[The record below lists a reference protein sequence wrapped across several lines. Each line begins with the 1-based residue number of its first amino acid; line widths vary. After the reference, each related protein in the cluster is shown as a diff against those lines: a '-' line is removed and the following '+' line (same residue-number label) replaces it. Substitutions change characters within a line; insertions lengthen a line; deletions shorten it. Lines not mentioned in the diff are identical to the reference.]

1 MEPVWQLQEAK
12 ARFSEL
18 FQKVLDQGPQRVTR
32 RNRDAV
38 VIVPAA
44 AWDRAN
50 RGKTGG
56 NLAQFLAASP
66 LAGSRLNVRRNP
78 SRSRRVAL

>member
-18 FQKVLDQGPQRVTR
+18 FQKALDQGPQRVTR

-38 VIVPAA
+38 VIVPAS
-44 AWDRAN
+44 AWDHAN
-50 RGKTGG
+50 RGKSRG
-56 NLAQFLAASP
+56 NLAEFLAASP
-66 LAGSRLNVRRNP
+66 LAGSGLTVRRNP
-78 SRSRRVAL
+78 SRSRRVTL